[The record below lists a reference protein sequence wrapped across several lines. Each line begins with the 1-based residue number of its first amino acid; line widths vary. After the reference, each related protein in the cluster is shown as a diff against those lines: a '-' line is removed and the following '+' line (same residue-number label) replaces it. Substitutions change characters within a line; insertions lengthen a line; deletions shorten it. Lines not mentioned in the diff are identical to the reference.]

1 MQKIFIFVLFV
12 GILAFISCSQSVKL
26 PDIKVNVPSISFGKL
41 QEANPNPATAYITL
55 EKVGDGVVQWSARC
69 DDPWILVT
77 PSSGVLTDNS
87 CELYV
92 SLNTASLKAGDYKTN
107 VELTNLNSVKNKILV
122 PVSFTIAK
130 PTPPLTASPVKE
142 SVPDNSYVQVSSDVG
157 YFGGGVNLKC
167 FYMISVHNKHETY
180 SLRDV
185 KLVLTDSMQE
195 YSIADLIKPFD
206 TATFNKPSLPCSQYF
221 VTWTWQPPAP
231 PKLQAS
237 TLPGSAVADLA
248 TPSWPM
254 SQHDLRHTGMS
265 PYVGSQTNEVKW
277 SYVTN
282 SHAIQAGNQSVSSPV
297 IGSDGTVYVGSND
310 KNLYAINPDGSK
322 KWAYLTGD
330 IVRSSPA
337 IGSDG
342 TIYVGS
348 ENGKLYAIDPGG
360 SLKWFYAI
368 DSPLNWIEYSPT
380 IGSDGTIYVGS
391 WDDNLYAIN
400 PNGSLKWSYRTG
412 GSVRSSPAIGNDGT
426 VYVGSNDDKFYA
438 INPNGSLK
446 WSYRTGG
453 FVCSSPAIGSDGTIY
468 VGSEDNKLYAI
479 NPDGTLKWSYVAGN
493 GVVSSP
499 AIGKDGTVYVGSW
512 DYNLYAID
520 PGGTLKWS
528 YATDGPIY
536 SSPAIG
542 SDGIVYVGSND
553 KNLYAFRGPTFIS
566 SCNPIEGA
574 QGHMLTDV
582 IITGINFTG
591 ATNISFGEGITISSF
606 TVNSATQ
613 ITASISITPEA
624 IPGSR
629 VVSITTP
636 GGTGTLPDG
645 FTVQRTDRIDPVVL
659 YIIGALILCA
669 LAGGVIFM
677 TTRRKQRPN
686 I

>member
-1 MQKIFIFVLFV
+1 
-12 GILAFISCSQSVKL
+12 
-26 PDIKVNVPSISFGKL
+26 
-41 QEANPNPATAYITL
+41 
-55 EKVGDGVVQWSARC
+55 
-69 DDPWILVT
+69 
-77 PSSGVLTDNS
+77 
-87 CELYV
+87 
-92 SLNTASLKAGDYKTN
+92 
-107 VELTNLNSVKNKILV
+107 
-122 PVSFTIAK
+122 
-130 PTPPLTASPVKE
+130 
-142 SVPDNSYVQVSSDVG
+142 VG

-310 KNLYAINPDGSK
+310 KNLYA
-322 KWAYLTGD
+322 
-330 IVRSSPA
+330 
-337 IGSDG
+337 
-342 TIYVGS
+342 
-348 ENGKLYAIDPGG
+348 
-360 SLKWFYAI
+360 
-368 DSPLNWIEYSPT
+368 
-380 IGSDGTIYVGS
+380 
-391 WDDNLYAIN
+391 
-400 PNGSLKWSYRTG
+400 
-412 GSVRSSPAIGNDGT
+412 
-426 VYVGSNDDKFYA
+426 
-438 INPNGSLK
+438 
-446 WSYRTGG
+446 
-453 FVCSSPAIGSDGTIY
+453 
-468 VGSEDNKLYAI
+468 
-479 NPDGTLKWSYVAGN
+479 
-493 GVVSSP
+493 
-499 AIGKDGTVYVGSW
+499 
-512 DYNLYAID
+512 
-520 PGGTLKWS
+520 
-528 YATDGPIY
+528 
-536 SSPAIG
+536 
-542 SDGIVYVGSND
+542 
-553 KNLYAFRGPTFIS
+553 FRGPTFIS